1 MRHNPF
7 MERKDGISRREFLTS
22 SAAVGATLV
31 APSLLKASS
40 GRATLRL
47 GLIGCGGRGTG
58 AVIDAVAADNDVVL
72 YAMGDVFEDR
82 LRGSEQHLRSQIK
95 DKVQVSKER
104 SFVGFAAYQGVIES
118 GVDVVI
124 LTTPPGFRP
133 AHLSAAVTAGKHV
146 FTEKPVAVDGAGV
159 REVYRASDEAKSK
172 GLAIVA
178 GTQRRH
184 DIAYRQ
190 AMERIHAGAIG
201 EIVATYCYWNQ
212 GGLWMNPRKSEWT
225 DMEWQLRN
233 WLYFTWLS
241 GDHIVEQHVH
251 NLDIINWAMRSHP
264 VKAVG
269 VGGRQVRTDPAYGHV
284 YDHFAIEFE
293 YENGVRMLSMCRQQ
307 DGTASRVAEHLVGTK
322 GTSNANTYISGESAW
337 RFEGDRPNPYVEE
350 HKRLFEGI
358 RSGTVLNEGRQV
370 AESTMTAILG
380 REAAY
385 TGQEVTWEQVLNS
398 DIRLGPEKLEFGPLP
413 VPEVAMPGKVKV
425 EENGS

>member
-1 MRHNPF
+1 MAG
-7 MERKDGISRREFLTS
+7 KDGISRREFLTT

-58 AVIDAVAADNDVVL
+58 AVMDAVAADDDVVL

-82 LRGSEQHLRSQIK
+82 LRGSEQYLRSQVK
-95 DKVQVSKER
+95 EKVQVTSGR
-104 SFVGFAAYQGVIES
+104 TFVGFDAYRGVIES
-118 GVDVVI
+118 EVDVVI

-133 AHLSAAVTAGKHV
+133 AHLSAAVAAGKHV

-159 REVYRASDEAKSK
+159 REAFRASDEAKAK

-184 DIAYRQ
+184 DIAYRE
-190 AMERIHAGAIG
+190 AMERIHTGAIG
-201 EIVATYCYWNQ
+201 DIVAAYCYWNQ
-212 GGLWMNPRKSEWT
+212 GGLWMNPRKPEWT

-233 WLYFTWLS
+233 WLYFAWLS

-251 NLDIINWAMRSHP
+251 NIDVVNWAMQAHP
-264 VKAVG
+264 TKAVG

-293 YENGVRMLSMCRQQ
+293 YESGVRMLCMCRQQ
-307 DGTASRVAEHLVGTK
+307 DGTASRVAEHIVGTK
-322 GTSNANTYISGESAW
+322 GTSNGNTFISGESAW
-337 RFEGDRPNPYVEE
+337 RFEGERPNPYVEE

-358 RSGTVLNEGRQV
+358 RAGNVMNEGRQV

-385 TGQEVTWEQVLNS
+385 SGQEVTWEQVLNS
-398 DIRLGPEKLEFGPLP
+398 QQRLGPEKLEFGPVP
-413 VPEVAMPGKVKV
+413 VPDVAMPGRTKVDAD
-425 EENGS
+425 GSQGVS